1 MSCYCSAQPPPSQD
15 HNKNVAENEML
26 RTFNCGVG
34 LVIVV
39 EAQAETIISKAI
51 SNFYEC
57 YPIGEVVKDGAS
69 VVFEN
74 NLNW

>member
-1 MSCYCSAQPPPSQD
+1 
-15 HNKNVAENEML
+15 ML

-57 YPIGEVVKDGAS
+57 YPIGEVVKDSAS
-69 VVFEN
+69 VEFEN

>member
-1 MSCYCSAQPPPSQD
+1 M
-15 HNKNVAENEML
+15 
-26 RTFNCGVG
+26 G

-69 VVFEN
+69 VVFEIISIGDDKLGGIRN
-74 NLNW
+74 MQK